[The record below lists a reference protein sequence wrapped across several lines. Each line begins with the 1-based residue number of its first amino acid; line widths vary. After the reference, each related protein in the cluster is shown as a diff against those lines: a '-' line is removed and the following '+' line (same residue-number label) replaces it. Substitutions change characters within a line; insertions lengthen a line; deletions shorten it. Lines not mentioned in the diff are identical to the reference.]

1 MFINKFKRNNPKK
14 DFYCLN
20 CGKNDHIFKNCK
32 DPITSYGIILI
43 SLDGIDEKIK
53 DIITQNMNVNH
64 IIDKIDNSINNGIM
78 IDNSKD
84 IELFCQ
90 IKNYIKFLLIQRK
103 HTLGF
108 IEFIRGRYSIDNID
122 GIIFLFKQM
131 THNEINKIKICD
143 FDTLWDEVWGENK
156 NKVSYQVE
164 YTLSKDKFN
173 KLKNDDNGY
182 LNLDFYLDNI
192 VPSWETPE
200 WGFPKGRR
208 NMKENDIICALR
220 EFKEET
226 NYKDSDITLLDKV
239 QPIEEVFIGTNGIT
253 YKHIYYIAIAKTDK
267 IPSVDINNKN
277 QCHEIGDI
285 KYLTYEDTI
294 KAIRPYHLERQKLV
308 TKLYIHVMN
317 NIMQTVKNV
326 EK

>member
-1 MFINKFKRNNPKK
+1 MFVNKFRRHNLKK
-14 DFYCLN
+14 DLYCLN
-20 CGKNDHIFKNCK
+20 CGKNDHLFKNCK

-43 SLDGIDEKIK
+43 SLSGIEDKIK
-53 DIITQNMNVNH
+53 EDITKKLNIEH
-64 IIDKIDNSINNGIM
+64 IIDKIDNSTDSGIV
-78 IDNSKD
+78 IDNSTD

-131 THNEINKIKICD
+131 TYNEINKIKICD

-208 NMKENDIICALR
+208 NMQENDMLCALR

-226 NYKDSDITLLDKV
+226 NYKDDDFILLNKV
-239 QPIEEVFIGTNGIT
+239 QPIEEVFIGTNGIN

-267 IPSVDINNKN
+267 TPSVDLNNKN

-285 KYLTYEDTI
+285 KLLTYEDAI
-294 KAIRPYHLERQKLV
+294 KVIRPYHLERQKLV
-308 TKLYIHVMN
+308 TKLYIHIMN
-317 NIMQTVKNV
+317 NVMQIVKSSA
-326 EK
+326 K